1 MCVYGLAY
9 TKFLIHEAYALRSSS
24 VQVKSR
30 IILNSVF
37 LFVLYIHFND
47 SLIYKLRHIVG
58 G

>member
-1 MCVYGLAY
+1 MCMYGLAY

-47 SLIYKLRHIVG
+47 SLI
-58 G
+58 